1 MTIEQLSLDDA
12 PRYRRT
18 DQVTATL
25 AAREQTPE
33 KLAAG
38 KWAALDA
45 LAQHGPQTDHE
56 LAALTGYLQTSIGV
70 RRGALVRQG
79 WAVATDERRP
89 SPSGSTC
96 TVWRVTDDGRRV
108 WTELRL
114 KQANGGS

>member
-18 DQVTATL
+18 DQVTAML
-25 AAREQTPE
+25 ASREQTPE

-45 LAQHGPQTDHE
+45 LARYGAMTDHE
-56 LAALTGYLQTSIGV
+56 LAAATGYVQTSIGV
-70 RRGALVRQG
+70 RRGSLVRQG

-89 SPSGSTC
+89 SPSGSPC
-96 TVWRVTDDGRRV
+96 TVWRLTTDGLKV
-108 WTELRL
+108 WNDLRL
-114 KQANGGS
+114 KRDTDAS